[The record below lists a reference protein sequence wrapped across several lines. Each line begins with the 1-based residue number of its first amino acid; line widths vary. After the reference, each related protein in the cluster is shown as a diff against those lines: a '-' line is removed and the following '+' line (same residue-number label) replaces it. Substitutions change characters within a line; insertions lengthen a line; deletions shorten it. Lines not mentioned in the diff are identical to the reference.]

1 MKIGVLQ
8 LNNSHDIED
17 NINKIKYYM
26 NTSDVKYFVLPEAY
40 LTGYT
45 SKKEYLA
52 YLELDDKRLLE
63 LRDFCFK
70 KDIHLFVGAIIKEH
84 SNFYISYLYI
94 NKDIKVYHKTHL
106 GKNEQLIFTEGNELK
121 IFNADFKFSQAICI
135 ESHFHELIQ
144 TLSIKGAEVV
154 LIPFASP
161 KRAGNRKEIWMK
173 YLPARAYDNKV
184 YVIAVNLVGSLE
196 GLSYSGGTLVIDPK
210 GNILYEYFKEDEHM
224 SIIEVDKA
232 FLEKV
237 KANKKTDY
245 IKRRR
250 TELYKEE

>member
-1 MKIGVLQ
+1 MKIGILQ
-8 LNNSHDIED
+8 LNNSHNIKE
-17 NINKIKYYM
+17 NINKIKYYI
-26 NTSDVKYFVLPEAY
+26 NTSDIKYFVLPEAY

-45 SKKEYLA
+45 SKKEYFT

-70 KDIHLFVGAIIKEH
+70 RGVHLFTGAIIKEDM
-84 SNFYISYLYI
+84 NFYISYLYI
-94 NKDIKVYHKTHL
+94 HEGIEVYHKTHL
-106 GKNEQLIFTEGNELK
+106 GTRESKLFKEGNELVL
-121 IFNADFKFSQAICI
+121 FNSEFTFSQAICI

-144 TLSIKGAEVV
+144 TLSIKGAEII
-154 LIPFASP
+154 LMPFASP
-161 KRAGNRKEIWMK
+161 KRAGNRRDIWMK

-184 YVIAVNLVGSLE
+184 YVIAVNLVGELE
-196 GLSYSGGTLVIDPK
+196 GLSYSGGILALDPRGNVIH
-210 GNILYEYFKEDEHM
+210 EYFKDDEHM

-237 KANKKTDY
+237 KANQKTDY

-250 TELYKEE
+250 KKLYKEE